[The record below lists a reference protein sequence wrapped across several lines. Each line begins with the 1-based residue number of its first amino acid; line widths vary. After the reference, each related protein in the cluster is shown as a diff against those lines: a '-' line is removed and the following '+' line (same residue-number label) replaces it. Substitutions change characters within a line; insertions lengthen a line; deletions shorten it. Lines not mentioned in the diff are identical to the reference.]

1 MSHNLERSIQRVSK
15 NSLGSQSN
23 GARRILF
30 SVRYLWGNEGITTQ
44 LTALV
49 KELKAR
55 GWDVGLMAGVDPDQ
69 LDGQPNLEWLVQ
81 NTSYFF
87 IPFPKHFSFSEF
99 FKSPF
104 IAYKVITSVLS
115 FNPSLIHIFS
125 LSLTPYFFLSRILT
139 GVRYISRVAIEPD
152 PGKMDVR
159 IGSAVSY
166 AIDDYF
172 GDFVIAISSGMVA
185 PLRDTLNI
193 SEDRIHV
200 ILNGIDTTHFRP
212 PNQKEEARARDA
224 FNIDQES
231 YVVSIVGRLH
241 WIKGHDVLFRAIKIL
256 QNDGI
261 YIAVLCAG
269 SGDHEQEIEKLAS
282 ELCIRRQVRFLGYTD
297 SRNVY
302 WSSDLLV
309 LPSKREGFANVIA
322 EGMLCGTIPIR
333 TPGAGAN
340 DQIEKGRNGFTI
352 PYDDPQALA
361 DTIHYVFA
369 HPNMQ
374 KNIERR
380 AASTALERFSLER
393 MVDET
398 EKLYLSLMG

>member
-1 MSHNLERSIQRVSK
+1 MSHNLKGSVAGVSK
-15 NSLGSQSN
+15 DSPDSPSHS
-23 GARRILF
+23 ARRILF

-55 GWDVGLMAGVDPDQ
+55 GWDVGLMAGFDPDK
-69 LDGQPNLEWLVQ
+69 LDEQPNLEWLVR

-87 IPFPKHFSFSEF
+87 IPAPKHLGFSEI
-99 FKSPF
+99 FKFPF
-104 IAYKVITSVLS
+104 ITHKVISSVLS
-115 FNPSLIHIFS
+115 YKPSLIHIFS
-125 LSLTPYFFLSRILT
+125 LSLTPYFFLARILT
-139 GVRYISRVAIEPD
+139 GVRYLSRVAIEPD
-152 PGKMDVR
+152 PDKMVVKL
-159 IGSAVSY
+159 GSTVSS
-166 AIDDYF
+166 AISNYF

-185 PLRDTLNI
+185 PLRDMLNI
-193 SEDRIHV
+193 GEDRIHV

-212 PNQKEEARARDA
+212 PSEKEETRARDS
-224 FNIDQES
+224 FNIDQDS

-241 WIKGHDVLFRAIKIL
+241 WIKGHDILFRAIKIL
-256 QNDGI
+256 QNEGI
-261 YIAVLCAG
+261 NIIVLCAG
-269 SGDHEQEIEKLAS
+269 SGDHEQEIENLAS
-282 ELCIRRQVRFLGYTD
+282 ELCIRSQVRFLGYTD
-297 SRNVY
+297 SRDVY

-340 DQIEKGRNGFTI
+340 DQIEEARNGFTI

-361 DTIHYVFA
+361 DTIRYVVN
-369 HPNMQ
+369 HPKEQ
-374 KNIERR
+374 KNIEIR
-380 AASTALERFSLER
+380 AARTALERFSLER

-398 EKLYLSLMG
+398 EKLYLSLM